1 MRGNMDKSDFEK
13 IVTLRHEL
21 HAHPELSMQE
31 TWTKAHLMEFITSN
45 TGLEVTDCGH
55 WFYAVYISKNP
66 SAKKLAFRAD
76 FDALPIAETCTPDYV
91 SRVPGLGHK
100 CGHDGHSA
108 ALAGFALE
116 VDRHGCDN
124 SVYFIFQHAEET
136 GQGGEECAQLID
148 DEDIEM
154 VFAVHNRSGYPKGS
168 IVCREGLT
176 QCASKGLTIYFEGK
190 QAHASQPEDGIN
202 PAPAIAEVILY
213 INELIKRIDKLQASE
228 NTDDNAASGKKCLFK
243 EMILC
248 TIVGCNIGQKD
259 FGIAAGRGE
268 LSVTLRAN
276 REDDLNLLEAL
287 VCDRAE
293 KAAARD
299 GLNVT
304 YEISDPFPETRN
316 HPDAVK
322 KVLEA
327 AGQLN
332 FQTISMPEPWRASE
346 DFGYYTKKCPGAIF
360 YIGNGED
367 YPMVHTGDYDFNDE
381 ILEAIVEMYK
391 TISTM

>member
-1 MRGNMDKSDFEK
+1 MDKSNLEK
-13 IVTLRHEL
+13 ITALRHEL

-31 TWTKAHLMEFITSN
+31 VWTKAHLIGFIKSN
-45 TGLEVTDCGH
+45 TGLKVVDCGR
-55 WFYAVYISKNP
+55 WFYAVYTSKNL
-66 SAKKLAFRAD
+66 SAKKLGFRAD
-76 FDALPIAETCTPDYV
+76 FDALPISETCSLRYV
-91 SRVPGLGHK
+91 SAIPGVSHK

-108 ALAGFALE
+108 ALAGLALE
-116 VDRHGCDN
+116 IDQHGCDN
-124 SVYFIFQHAEET
+124 TIYFIFQHAEET
-136 GQGGEECAQLID
+136 GQGGEECAQFIE
-148 DEDIEM
+148 DEGIEM

-168 IVCREGLT
+168 IVYREGLT

-213 INELIKRIDKLQASE
+213 INELLGRIYKIQASQAS
-228 NTDDNAASGKKCLFK
+228 NDNKASSRKCLFK

-259 FGIAAGRGE
+259 FGIAAGWGE
-268 LSVTLRAN
+268 LSLTLRAN

-287 VCDRAE
+287 ICDRAE
-293 KAAARD
+293 KSAARD
-299 GLNVT
+299 GLNIT

-316 HPDAVK
+316 HPDAIK
-322 KVLEA
+322 AVLEA
-327 AGQLN
+327 AGELKL
-332 FQTISMPEPWRASE
+332 QTISMPEPWRASE

-381 ILEAIVEMYK
+381 ILEIITEMYK
-391 TISTM
+391 HIAKNF